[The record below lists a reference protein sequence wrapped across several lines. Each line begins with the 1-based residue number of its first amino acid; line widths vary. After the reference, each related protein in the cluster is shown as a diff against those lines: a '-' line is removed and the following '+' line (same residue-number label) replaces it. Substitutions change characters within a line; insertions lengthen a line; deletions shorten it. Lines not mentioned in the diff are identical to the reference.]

1 MANQLLRFV
10 ENPPTLRTP
19 NNLLLGADFQMG
31 LHVHL
36 HVAAGADAMFYGD
49 EGDAVLALEEPS
61 VTVEQ
66 IFLDAGG
73 GGGAF
78 GCEFLLPEIQIF
90 ATSDKGG
97 HVGLDFF
104 LLGIMGLLGGLE
116 SGLEAFRLFHQHK
129 LAIFDLNDD
138 LLGILDLVLERGEL
152 VVLPCLK
159 LLVLVTED
167 LILLPLNL
175 KFEFLALDLDLAL
188 TRPGRFEAVIGGFEF
203 PFPGCLFTGER
214 RDLRQYGAKFLIAV
228 LEGEEFFD
236 LGEHDNETEG
246 RLLG

>member
-1 MANQLLRFV
+1 MAKRSLRFV
-10 ENPPTLRTP
+10 ENPATLRTA
-19 NNLLLGADFQMG
+19 NNLLLCADFQMG

-36 HVAAGADAMFYGD
+36 HVAAGADAMFDGD
-49 EGDAVLALEEPS
+49 EGDAVLALEEPC

-73 GGGAF
+73 GGDAF
-78 GCEFLLPEIQIF
+78 GFEFLLPGIQIF
-90 ATSDKGG
+90 ATSDKGS
-97 HVGLDFF
+97 HVGLDLF

-129 LAIFDLNDD
+129 LSIFDLNDGF
-138 LLGILDLVLERGEL
+138 LGILDLVLERGEL

-167 LILLPLNL
+167 LILLPLDL
-175 KFEFLALDLDLAL
+175 KFEFLALDFDLAL
-188 TRPGRFEAVIGGFEF
+188 ARPCRFEAVIGSFEF
-203 PFPGCLFTGER
+203 PFPGCLLAGEC
-214 RDLRQYGAKFLIAV
+214 RDLRQHGAKFLIAV

-236 LGEHDNETEG
+236 LGEHDNETEW